1 MNKWKRRGKSILV
14 FLLILGLTG
23 TMADYSQITAAAADA
38 AAESDIPGENAAAK
52 ETSDGKDGTEEETK
66 KPEAEKPAEP
76 EEAKES
82 EAENP
87 AEPEESKEPAAEK
100 PAEPEETNDPVPTQN
115 TPAVSGSTGTG
126 QPGGSAAAE
135 AEKPLDAQTKTDTAF
150 VEELLKGLPSLEELK
165 SFNKEQE
172 AAVLE
177 QLQAAMD
184 AYENLDEE
192 QRAQLPGA
200 DAQLKE
206 LIDYFTE
213 PAAPAAATAQD
224 IQSARNAMTAAM
236 KGWQAEV
243 DLSGFNLTSVEWADI
258 WPDVAQDNP
267 DLFYVIGSKYFT
279 ESTGVITKCEFT
291 YSTSYTKDSVQ
302 QYEAAIDRVFAEVID
317 GNGSMTDEQKATALH
332 DYLVQHMVY
341 DQNANNNLG
350 IEKRNAYEALVNGIG
365 VCQGYTLAYAALL
378 KKAGIETGYCK
389 SESMNHIWNYVKL
402 DGNWYHADLT
412 YDDATAASQTGET
425 GYVKHTYFL
434 LSDDAMR
441 NASHAWEDNG
451 ITCSNTGYDNSWHK
465 TAPITE
471 SAIYAV
477 GGDSYYLK
485 KKTVSNNPNICS
497 GAVLI
502 KRESSGTETEVAGF
516 EIENLGNGW
525 PLYEMSFSRLS
536 CSKGVL
542 YFNVGN
548 SVYAYNPSEGTG
560 PAVIYRYTGSDGRI
574 VTGLLA
580 DGNKMTLE
588 LLNPDTS
595 KIEKIKIALAQEE
608 QKNFAFPEK
617 SKTVTYGDAAF
628 TMAAQGAETGSSVR
642 YSSSDPSVA
651 AIDPATGRVTVQKAG
666 STEITA
672 TASETE
678 EYLAAESTCRLTVSP
693 KALSWDVSALKAG
706 DRLDQITGA
715 RATLYGELKL
725 TGILEKDK
733 ESVRFECPADRL
745 TGIYETVA
753 EGSRKV
759 KLSWKSAQNTAVLQG
774 EGSKN
779 YTMPANLPDIQGNI
793 RTEDETIFRT
803 EVENGISKV
812 PDSFKNKEHLNTP
825 EKIEKEIKL
834 KLQGKFSEIKA
845 ANIAVYD
852 VELLININGFGW
864 EKATKDNFPAQGL
877 LITLPYPSGTG
888 KNTHNFAVTH
898 MFTEDMNGY
907 RAGEV
912 EHPAVTKTDDGIR
925 FKVYGLSPIAVG
937 WQEVKSGSSQ
947 GGGSSSSANTVKSP
961 RTGDISPVMLYVL
974 LLTAASGTLIALSFK
989 TKKNRQS

>member
-23 TMADYSQITAAAADA
+23 TMADYSQITAAAAA
-38 AAESDIPGENAAAK
+38 ADGVAERDIPGENAAAK
-52 ETSDGKDGTEEETK
+52 EPSDGKDGTEEESK
-66 KPEAEKPAEP
+66 EPEAEK
-76 EEAKES
+76 S
-82 EAENP
+82 
-87 AEPEESKEPAAEK
+87 AEPEESKEPEAEK

-115 TPAVSGSTGTG
+115 TPAASGSTGTG
-126 QPGGSAAAE
+126 QPGGSTAAE
-135 AEKPLDAQTKTDTAF
+135 AEKPLDTQTKTDTAF

-279 ESTGVITKCEFT
+279 ESTGIITKCEFI
-291 YSTSYTKDSVQ
+291 YNTSYTKDSVQ

-441 NASHAWEDNG
+441 KASHAWEDNG
-451 ITCSNTGYDNSWHK
+451 ITCSDTRYDNSWHK

-485 KKTVSNNPNICS
+485 KKTVTDTKICN

-502 KRESSGTETEVAGF
+502 KRESGGTETEVAGF
-516 EIENLGNGW
+516 EIENLSNGW

-560 PAVIYRYTGSDGRI
+560 PAVIYRYTGADSRI

-588 LLNPDTS
+588 LLNLDTS
-595 KIEKIKIALAQEE
+595 KIEKIKIALTQKE
-608 QKNFAFPEK
+608 QKNFAFSEK
-617 SKTVTYGDAAF
+617 SKTVAYGDAAF

-733 ESVRFECPADRL
+733 GSVRFECPADRL

-812 PDSFKNKEHLNTP
+812 PDSFKDKEHLNTP

-888 KNTHNFAVTH
+888 KDTHNFAVTH

-912 EHPAVTKTDDGIR
+912 EYPAVTKTDDGIR